1 MLRSLLLCTAASA
14 LLGAPAL
21 AQDDTTLATPLD
33 LGVLQ
38 QSEMHV
44 VQKMLYSKEGKSE
57 VSVTAG
63 LVPFDP
69 YTTAPKAQ
77 LTFGRHLSESL
88 GWEIQLGLGWGLKSR
103 TYRELDSAAYG
114 KVPEAYRYL
123 ASLTAG
129 VQISPIYAKMAWQGE
144 KIYHHDIYIPVVA
157 GLTFER
163 LVEPQL
169 AAPPVEAHPR
179 GPTLGLIGLLEPMR
193 QLAATP
199 FEANAWGPPVGTG
212 LGARI
217 FLPSGQMIRIE
228 ARDDV
233 VIQRRPASDTWRVKQ
248 NFGIHVGLSLFVG
261 S

>member
-169 AAPPVEAHPR
+169 AA
-179 GPTLGLIGLLEPMR
+179 
-193 QLAATP
+193 TP

>member
-1 MLRSLLLCTAASA
+1 MNIVLRTLLSCTGASLLLSS
-14 LLGAPAL
+14 PVW
-21 AQDDTTLATPLD
+21 AQDDASTASPVD

-38 QSEMHV
+38 DGELHV
-44 VQKMLYSKEGKSE
+44 VQKMLYSKEGKTE
-57 VSVTAG
+57 VSLTAG

-77 LTFGRHLSESL
+77 LTFGRHLSEAL

-129 VQISPIYAKMAWQGE
+129 VQLSPIYAKMAWQGE
-144 KIYHHDIYIPVVA
+144 RIFHHDIYIPVVA

-169 AAPPVEAHPR
+169 AAN
-179 GPTLGLIGLLEPMR
+179 
-193 QLAATP
+193 P
-199 FEANAWGPPVGTG
+199 FEANAWGPTVGAG
-212 LGARI
+212 LGARV

-233 VIQRRPASDTWRVKQ
+233 VFQRRPASDTWRVKQ
-248 NFGIHVGLSLFVG
+248 NFGIHVGISLFVG